1 VSRLGES
8 SAGARYFVAGLVAG
22 AGVVFAASDFAASDF
37 AGAPRSEV
45 GTFGGAGFSD
55 SHPIARAP
63 TQTIKANAND
73 FRIAVDPLRFESGS
87 IRANDRFVR
96 NSARQRK
103 SQRANTQ

>member
-8 SAGARYFVAGLVAG
+8 SADARYFVAGLVVVAG
-22 AGVVFAASDFAASDF
+22 AGVVFAASDF

-45 GTFGGAGFSD
+45 GTFGAAGFSD

-73 FRIAVDPLRFESGS
+73 FRITVDPLRFENGS

-96 NSARQRK
+96 NSARQKK